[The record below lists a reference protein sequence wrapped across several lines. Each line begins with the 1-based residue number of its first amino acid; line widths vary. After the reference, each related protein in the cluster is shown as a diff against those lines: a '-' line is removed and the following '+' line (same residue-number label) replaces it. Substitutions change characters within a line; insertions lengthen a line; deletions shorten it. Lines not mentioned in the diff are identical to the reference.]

1 MPQVIKIG
9 PYVIYFWLDEGRPLE
24 PVHVH
29 IAEGVPKANATKVW
43 LTQSGKAMLASR
55 RSEIPAADL
64 RKLIRVIEA
73 NADEIREKWV
83 EYFGELRFF
92 C

>member
-73 NADEIREKWV
+73 NADEIREKWM
-83 EYFGELRFF
+83 EYFGELRYF

>member
-83 EYFGELRFF
+83 EYFGELRYF

>member
-1 MPQVIKIG
+1 MPPVIKIG

-73 NADEIREKWV
+73 NADEIREKWM
-83 EYFGELRFF
+83 EYFGELRYF

>member
-9 PYVIYFWLDEGRPLE
+9 PYVIFFWLDEGRPLE

-73 NADEIREKWV
+73 NADEIREKWA
-83 EYFGELRFF
+83 EYFGELRYF

>member
-73 NADEIREKWV
+73 NADEIREKWA
-83 EYFGELRFF
+83 EYFGELRYF

>member
-73 NADEIREKWV
+73 NADEIREKWM

>member
-43 LTQSGKAMLASR
+43 LTQSGKAMLSSR

-83 EYFGELRFF
+83 EYFGELRYF

>member
-1 MPQVIKIG
+1 MPQVIRIG

-24 PVHVH
+24 PIHVH

-55 RSEIPAADL
+55 RSEIPASDL

-73 NADEIREKWV
+73 NADEIRGKWV
-83 EYFGELRFF
+83 EYFGDIRYF